1 MVERFMNENPNAPKL
16 QAAVETMEKAEA
28 ARPETASR
36 TSEASPAPESPAGAA
51 PFETTDDL
59 RELLENATDMIY
71 IQDLEANFT
80 WVNRAALEITG
91 YTFAEAV
98 TMNMVDIVAPEYREL
113 THAMR
118 RHRLETGLNPPA
130 YEIEILTKDGRRIP
144 VEVNSR
150 YIYRNGNPVGVTGS
164 ARDISARKRAE
175 EVAAESEQRFRALVQ
190 SSSDII
196 TILDKDLKL
205 HYLTPASE
213 RHTGFTAEEKFGRD
227 CFEFI
232 HPDDRA
238 KVRKVLADICSGAVQ
253 ETVVTYRTLHKD
265 GSWRNFETNV
275 RNALQIPAI
284 AGIVLNS
291 RDVTER
297 QQSAAALH
305 HYEQRLALHAQQT
318 ILGVVEFDRASR
330 IVEWNPAAE
339 SIFGYGRSEAIGQHS
354 DLIVPQ
360 TAREHVDRVL
370 RKTILERRP
379 TTSTNENCTRSGKI
393 IHCEWSNTP
402 VIDAEGNVM
411 GVICLAQDV
420 SERRQAEEALRIS
433 EERYRLLFERNLAG
447 VFWTTQEGEFIDCNE
462 SFARMFGYRSRMEV
476 LSLNA
481 RGLYH
486 SPQEH
491 DVLMTRLKREKI
503 FSNIE
508 LSFRRKDGSPIWVLA
523 NISMVEEN
531 TVSSII
537 QGTVIDITE
546 RKFAEEG
553 LRNAESKY
561 RSIFENAAE
570 GIFQTSLDG
579 RWLIVNPKMAQI
591 FGYDSP
597 KELTREL
604 DPGRNYYANPERRRE
619 FIRQI
624 EREGSITGF
633 ESEVSRKDGSTIW
646 ISENV
651 RCVRNTRGNL
661 IGFEGTVQDIT
672 ERRRAEAT
680 LLENERRL
688 RRQNE
693 ILRELSQRKAIDRG
707 DLTEALQEITE
718 AATEVLEVDRTSVW
732 LFNHDRSALRCADEF
747 LRDEEKHQ
755 SGREFLARFAPRYFK
770 AIAEERAIN
779 AEDAAND
786 PRTQEFF
793 SLHLIQDNTAAL
805 MEAPIRAG
813 GKMLGVFSAAHA
825 GSRRNWTLDE
835 ENFAGS
841 MADLVSLAIEAS
853 ERKHAEEALRESE
866 SKFRAVA
873 ETAASA
879 IYIHEGTRFLFCN
892 RGSEVIS
899 GYTREE
905 ILKLDPWELVHPED
919 REFVKQRF
927 QNRQSGK
934 ATPTR
939 YEYRILTKQGETR
952 WIDFS
957 VNMIS
962 FEGQQA
968 LLCTAFDISER
979 KRGEQLQAALY
990 RVAEKT
996 NSARDLDELFAAIHG
1011 ILSELVDARNF
1022 YIALLDERW
1031 QMLTYPYF
1039 LDERN
1044 PAPAPHKPGMG
1055 LTEYVMR
1062 TGQPYL
1068 NSSAQER
1075 ELALR
1080 GELDI
1085 VGTSSIDWLGVPL
1098 KTENNVFGVLA
1109 LQSHSHEKRFGER
1122 EKEILTFVSQHIAN
1136 AVRRK
1141 RDEEALRE
1149 SEARYRS
1156 QVQSAVYGIYRS
1168 NLQDHF
1174 VDVNPALVAMLG
1186 YDSVDEL
1193 LRLHLST
1200 EVYAD
1205 PWQRATLLKEYKRS
1219 ERISGV
1225 DVRWK
1230 RKDGRIIQVRLS
1242 GRGIFGE
1249 NSEVESFE
1257 MIAEDVT
1264 ERRVLEEQLRQSQK
1278 MEAVGRLAG
1287 GVAHDFNNLLTVI
1300 KGYSELMLDQ
1310 VKQGDPLRDEV
1321 EEVKKAADRAATLT
1335 RQLLAF
1341 SRKQVLEPKVLD
1353 LNQIVT
1359 TMERLLH
1366 RLLGED
1372 IQFHTQLAADLGR
1385 VKADPGQTEQ
1395 VIMNLAVNARDA
1407 MPVGGKL
1414 TISTANIIVSD
1425 PGRSEHTIPPGAY
1438 IVLTVS
1444 DTGIGMDADTRSRIF
1459 EPFFTTKE
1467 QGKGTGL
1474 GLSTVYGIVKQSGG
1488 YIAVHSEPG
1497 MGASFDIYFPRVD
1510 EAVDAAADT
1519 TAAQRRRGYET
1530 ILLVEDEDGVR
1541 ALTRQ
1546 ILQRH
1551 GYTVLETSH
1560 GGEAL
1565 LACENYKDVIHLL
1578 LTDVVLSQMSGRE
1591 LAQRLA
1597 QLRPEMKVLYMSGYS
1612 EDAIVQHG
1620 VLGSGTSFLQK
1631 PFNTETLIT
1640 KVREILDTPRSKATV
1655 Q

>member
-1 MVERFMNENPNAPKL
+1 MDEGRNPPKL
-16 QAAVETMEKAEA
+16 DAAVETIEKAEPA
-28 ARPETASR
+28 KSGTASA
-36 TSEASPAPESPAGAA
+36 TSEISSLPEPAPVESA
-51 PFETTDDL
+51 DDL
-59 RELLENATDMIY
+59 RELLENAIDMIY

-80 WVNRAALEITG
+80 WVNRAALELTG
-91 YTFAEAV
+91 YSFNEAV
-98 TMNMVDIVAPEYREL
+98 RMNMVDIVAPEYQQLAR
-113 THAMR
+113 AMR
-118 RHRLETGLNPPA
+118 QHRLDTGLNPPA
-130 YEIEILTKDGRRIP
+130 YEIELVTKDGRRIP

-150 YIYRNGNPVGVTGS
+150 YIYRNGKPMGVTGS
-164 ARDISARKRAE
+164 ARDLSARKRAE
-175 EVAAESEQRFRALVQ
+175 EAATQSELRFRALVQ

-213 RHTGFTAEEKFGRD
+213 RHTGFTPEEKFGRD

-238 KVRKVLADICSGAVQ
+238 KVRNVLAEISSGAVQ

-275 RNALQIPAI
+275 RNALDVPAI

-297 QQSAAALH
+297 QQSEAALQQ
-305 HYEQRLALHAQQT
+305 YEQRLALHAQQT
-318 ILGVVEFDRASR
+318 ILGVIEFDRASR
-330 IVEWNPAAE
+330 IIEWNPAAE
-339 SIFGYGRSEAIGQHS
+339 SIFGFTRADAIGQHA

-447 VFWTTQEGEFIDCNE
+447 VFWTTLEGEFIDCNE

-491 DVLMTRLKREKI
+491 DVLMARLRREKI

-523 NISMVEEN
+523 NVSMVEEN

-591 FGYDSP
+591 FGYHSP
-597 KELTREL
+597 QELTHEL
-604 DPGRNYYANPERRRE
+604 DPGRNYYAHPDRRRE
-619 FIRQI
+619 FVHKI

-633 ESEVSRKDGSTIW
+633 ESEVFRKDGSTIW

-651 RCVRNTRGNL
+651 RCVRNARGNL

-707 DLTEALQEITE
+707 DLTEALQAITE

-732 LFNHDRSALRCADEF
+732 LFNQDRSALRCADEF
-747 LRDEEKHQ
+747 VRDARKHQ
-755 SGREFLARFAPRYFK
+755 SGREFLARFAPKYFK
-770 AIAEERAIN
+770 AIAEERTIN
-779 AEDAAND
+779 AEDAVND
-786 PRTQEFF
+786 PRTHEFF
-793 SLHLIQDNTAAL
+793 SLHLIQDNTTAL

-825 GSRRNWTLDE
+825 GGRRNWTLDE

-853 ERKHAEEALRESE
+853 ERKYAEEALRESE

-879 IYIHEGTRFLFCN
+879 IYIHEGTHFLFCN

-905 ILKLDPWELVHPED
+905 ILKLDPWDLVHPED
-919 REFVKQRF
+919 RDFVKQRF
-927 QNRQSGK
+927 QSRQSGQ

-939 YEYRILTKQGETR
+939 YEYRIVTKQGETR

-957 VNMIS
+957 VNKIS

-990 RVAEKT
+990 RVAEKA
-996 NSARDLDELFAAIHG
+996 NSARDFDELFTAIHG
-1011 ILSELVDARNF
+1011 ILSEMVYARNF

-1031 QMLTYPYF
+1031 QQLTYPYF
-1039 LDERN
+1039 VDERN

-1068 NSSAQER
+1068 NSAGQER

-1080 GELDI
+1080 GEVDI
-1085 VGTSSIDWLGVPL
+1085 VGLTSIDWLGVPL

-1109 LQSHSHEKRFGER
+1109 LQSYSQEKRFGER

-1141 RDEEALRE
+1141 RDEEALRQ

-1174 VDVNPALVAMLG
+1174 VDVNPALVVMLG
-1186 YDSVDEL
+1186 YDSVDEV
-1193 LRLHLST
+1193 LRLNLST
-1200 EVYAD
+1200 DVYAD
-1205 PWQRATLLKEYKRS
+1205 PWQRAALLKEHKRTD
-1219 ERISGV
+1219 RIAGV

-1230 RKDGRIIQVRLS
+1230 RKDGKIIQVRLS

-1249 NSEVESFE
+1249 NGEVESFE

-1353 LNQIVT
+1353 LNQVVS
-1359 TMERLLH
+1359 TMERLLR

-1372 IQFHTQLAADLGR
+1372 IQFHTQLAPDLGR

-1407 MPVGGKL
+1407 MPIGGKL
-1414 TISTANIIVSD
+1414 TISTANVTVSA
-1425 PGRSEHTIPPGAY
+1425 PGRPEHTIPPGAY
-1438 IVLTVS
+1438 IVLTVT
-1444 DTGIGMDADTRSRIF
+1444 DTGVGMDAETRSRIF

-1488 YIAVHSEPG
+1488 YISLQSEPG
-1497 MGASFDIYFPRVD
+1497 MGASFEIYFPRVN

-1519 TAAQRRRGYET
+1519 SAAQRRRGYET

-1546 ILQRH
+1546 ILQKH

-1565 LACENYKDVIHLL
+1565 LACENHKDAIHLL

-1597 QLRPEMKVLYMSGYS
+1597 QMRPEMKVLYMSGYS

-1620 VLGSGTSFLQK
+1620 VLGTGTSFLQK

-1640 KVREILDTPRSKATV
+1640 KVREILDAPRSKAAV